1 MDLSKCKPL
10 NTSNFTQSKRSLYR
24 TLSVPSISNSYAQAI
39 QFARDWFL
47 SKFKPETFK
56 SIFIEGRY
64 ALEEQRMDGAG
75 SKMIIRDKPA
85 LAIVPGINL
94 DYTNEN
100 VDMYQYGVDMYS
112 PQGILNRSFLKDRK
126 NNVYMGIDMQVLQLP
141 FTFRLRVETRSQQID
156 FYKFIQL
163 AHRVGNTCGEDVDLD
178 FHRPYPLMIQLA
190 VDLGFDVDFGSD
202 NKVYPK
208 IKNLTEFLSY
218 LNTHSAL
225 PFVYKYRGLNGKNEF
240 FLRIQRAYVHIKVD
254 SMSNDDGE
262 RKGHLMDNFGIE
274 LQTEIR
280 FPAPKFYAYYSDNE
294 HKIDTVYTA
303 FRQPQG
309 LATAFYT
316 FKGVPL
322 PKENSRGWDR
332 MLETTYED
340 DREDWKDHNLSI
352 DFKELLMQGDLGLT
366 IESTLRQGI
375 SPEIF
380 IELKL
385 INGGETLQG
394 TMDWESLVYTCDHH
408 PRSQGTYIGLYVDK
422 EYINQYILLSRDGQ
436 TNRIQPSKHPN
447 SREEQARRYQGDNF
461 IPAGPDKGFTVT
473 PQ

>member
-47 SKFKPETFK
+47 SKFKPGTFK

-178 FHRPYPLMIQLA
+178 FHIPYPLMIQLA

-202 NKVYPK
+202 NKAYPK

-303 FRQPQG
+303 FRQMIG
-309 LATAFYT
+309 KTGRIIISLLTSRNFLCR
-316 FKGVPL
+316 VILVL
-322 PKENSRGWDR
+322 P
-332 MLETTYED
+332 
-340 DREDWKDHNLSI
+340 
-352 DFKELLMQGDLGLT
+352 
-366 IESTLRQGI
+366 
-375 SPEIF
+375 
-380 IELKL
+380 
-385 INGGETLQG
+385 
-394 TMDWESLVYTCDHH
+394 
-408 PRSQGTYIGLYVDK
+408 
-422 EYINQYILLSRDGQ
+422 
-436 TNRIQPSKHPN
+436 
-447 SREEQARRYQGDNF
+447 
-461 IPAGPDKGFTVT
+461 
-473 PQ
+473 